1 MYHHHYC
8 PWSSSLSLQPNDKID
23 LSFDLWV
30 PARTDGALKSAL
42 FLRRPFDN
50 PHAHLK
56 HQKLL
61 KSSAWLVVYSF
72 AQDIFRPIKWVKT
85 KWKRLNKTATRKGDK
100 SAVTCCSGLV
110 GALSGPLC
118 RFVWSNGVQA
128 GLWSIAECSGS
139 AHGVC
144 VCVCVCVC
152 TLVSA
157 AATADVFLCWN
168 RAEVCR
174 TLNKAMPCT
183 RLPAERARVL
193 RRANQCFKAY
203 ECLCLCHLE
212 KYTTV

>member
-1 MYHHHYC
+1 MHVFVSQVFFYAFTAHHWLYHHHNC

-42 FLRRPFDN
+42 FLRRPFDD

-61 KSSAWLVVYSF
+61 KSSAWLVVYLF
-72 AQDIFRPIKWVKT
+72 AWDNFRPIKWAKT
-85 KWKRLNKTATRKGDK
+85 KWKRLNKKATRKGDK

-110 GALSGPLC
+110 GALLGLLC
-118 RFVWSNGVQA
+118 WFGWCNGVQA
-128 GLWSIAECSGS
+128 GLWGIAECSGS

-144 VCVCVCVC
+144 VCVCVLHIGLSSSRSRCSSLLKQGWGVQHPQQ
-152 TLVSA
+152 T
-157 AATADVFLCWN
+157 
-168 RAEVCR
+168 
-174 TLNKAMPCT
+174 AMPCT

-193 RRANQCFKAY
+193 F
-203 ECLCLCHLE
+203 
-212 KYTTV
+212 